1 MNTDSMIKMNITQTL
16 VFVDLHY
23 RVEKNSFL
31 QICGHLP
38 RPNMDPG
45 FESQSKLQNNYTHKI
60 VFKLLM
66 KKEDRVVLS
75 EKIAG
80 GKEK

>member
-16 VFVDLHY
+16 VFADLHY

-31 QICGHLP
+31 QICGYLP

-45 FESQSKLQNNYTHKI
+45 FESQSKLKEGFFSHIKI
-60 VFKLLM
+60 VFKLLIR
-66 KKEDRVVLS
+66 KEEQS
-75 EKIAG
+75 TCSAK
-80 GKEK
+80 

>member
-45 FESQSKLQNNYTHKI
+45 FESQSKLKEGFFSHIKI
-60 VFKLLM
+60 VFKLLI
-66 KKEDRVVLS
+66 KEEEQSTCSAKWKDS
-75 EKIAG
+75 
-80 GKEK
+80 